1 MWSGTG
7 LYRVVSL
14 QLLGSMGWGV
24 LGTVTMKDAL
34 HSCGTPT
41 QQPQAQVEDVQG
53 RSSQLEPQH
62 SSSEPLL
69 SSSSSLLYILVCSER
84 MSTSQLYRNYGAICT
99 TGIADL
105 MYGGATSNYFNSKL
119 IQLFFLQLI
128 N

>member
-7 LYRVVSL
+7 LYWVFSL

-24 LGTVTMKDAL
+24 LGTAL
-34 HSCGTPT
+34 HSWGTPT

-62 SSSEPLL
+62 SSPEPLL

-119 IQLFFLQLI
+119 IQLFFFQLI